1 MILKVRR
8 ELCLGCGLCAENCP
22 KGAIS
27 LRWGQAMIDQSRCNH
42 CRICLDICPQAAI
55 VELMPVSGKEL
66 QTTVTSL
73 KQKTSDL
80 IERIENL
87 KGGEIHRLA

>member
-1 MILKVRR
+1 MLKVRR

-27 LRWGQAMIDQSRCNH
+27 LLWGQAMINQSRCNH
-42 CRICLDICPQAAI
+42 CRLCLDICPQAAI
-55 VELMPVSGKEL
+55 VELMPISGKEL
-66 QTTVTSL
+66 QATVISL

-87 KGGEIHRLA
+87 KR